1 MGKKI
6 SELNE
11 LTTLASNDLLVV
23 VDTSAGQTKHVQF
36 QNLNP
41 GENETT
47 VTADYTITK
56 DNEVVYAT
64 GDVTVTLPAASN
76 AWQCAVANI
85 GTGTVT
91 IQRAGSDAIGI
102 RGIGTSTEYLL
113 AEQYATVALK
123 GNGGL
128 LWLEF

>member
-6 SELNE
+6 SALNE
-11 LTTLASNDLLVV
+11 ITSLASNDLLVV
-23 VDTSAGQTKHVQF
+23 VDTSSGQTKRIQF

-47 VTADYTITK
+47 VTADYTITQ
-56 DNEVVYAT
+56 DNEVVYVS
-64 GDVTVTLPAASN
+64 GDVVVTLPAASN
-76 AWQCAVANI
+76 AWKASVANV

-91 IQRAGSDAIGI
+91 VQRAGSDAIGI
-102 RGIGTSTEYLL
+102 RGLGTSTEYVL
-113 AEQYATVALK
+113 AEQYATVELK